1 MNLTVLISTWNNA
14 ERLGKTLANIAACN
28 IPEGLEWEIVL
39 VKNNCSDHT
48 DSIIERYSRQLPINT
63 IDEPVQGL
71 SRARNSGLRA
81 ATGQFVLF
89 TDDDVCPAKD
99 WINIYWN
106 KYLEFGDGYYYG
118 GPVESDFEVT
128 PELGDYIKYAPFSI
142 VGISWGGVEREVSSD
157 EPLFISAN
165 WGCSRKKI
173 EETGGFNEKMGL
185 NAVSGRI
192 LVGEESAMM
201 IHLQEIGLR
210 PRYLPEAKIRHFVP
224 KEKLTRKHIERRW
237 RASSYWWGR
246 FSRDYDLEKVPRW
259 MYNALVKN
267 AISWMAHIGDADTTD
282 RYFEMMSMY
291 ERIKGVRDRIK
302 EREQR

>member
-1 MNLTVLISTWNNA
+1 MDLTILISTWNNA
-14 ERLGKTLANIAACN
+14 DRLGLTLANIAACN
-28 IPEGLEWEIVL
+28 IPKGFEWEIVL
-39 VKNNCSDHT
+39 VNNNCSDHT
-48 DSIIERYSRQLPINT
+48 DSIVERYSRQLPINA

-89 TDDDVCPAKD
+89 TDDDVCPAKE

-106 KYLEFGDGYYYG
+106 KYLEFGDKYFYG

-128 PELGDYIKYAPFSI
+128 PELGDYIKYAPFS
-142 VGISWGGVEREVSSD
+142 VKGASWGDVEREVLPD

-165 WGCSRKKI
+165 WGCSRERIK
-173 EETGGFNEKMGL
+173 ETGGFDEKMGL
-185 NAVSGRI
+185 NAVSGRT

-224 KEKLTRKHIERRW
+224 KEKITRKHIVRRW
-237 RASSYWWGR
+237 RASSYWWGH
-246 FSRDYDLEKVPRW
+246 FSPDHDLEKVPDW
-259 MYNALVKN
+259 MYKVLVKN
-267 AISWMAHIGDADTTD
+267 AISWVTHIWDADATD
-282 RYFEMMSMY
+282 RYFEMMSMH

-302 EREQR
+302 ERAQR